1 MSFTPQPRN
10 WIQPQPRI
18 RTRQDDYRIVI
29 QLAWSDGHAP
39 EVVPSVTVTT
49 DEGDELVSLVVGLT
63 IDGGEVPSV
72 VAQIGRDAADFI
84 RRTRDP
90 FDDLL

>member
-1 MSFTPQPRN
+1 MPFTPQPRN

-29 QLAWSDGHAP
+29 QLAWSDGHDP
-39 EVVPSVTVTT
+39 QVVPSVTVTT

-63 IDGGEVPSV
+63 IDGSEVPSV

>member
-1 MSFTPQPRN
+1 MPLTPQPRN
-10 WIQPQPRI
+10 WIQPAPRI
-18 RTRQDDYRIVI
+18 RTRQDDYRLVI
-29 QLAWSDGHAP
+29 QLAWSDGHDP
-39 EVVPSVTVTT
+39 EVVPSVTLFT
-49 DEGDELVSLVVGLT
+49 DEGEQLLSLVVGLT
-63 IDGGEVPSV
+63 IETGEVASV

>member
-1 MSFTPQPRN
+1 MPFTPQPRN
-10 WIQPQPRI
+10 WFQPQPRI

-29 QLAWSDGHAP
+29 QLAWSDGHDP
-39 EVVPSVTVTT
+39 QVVPSVTVTT

-63 IDGGEVPSV
+63 IDGSEVPSV